1 MEKVSLINQTIKK
14 YFAENPSV
22 KTILAK
28 DLMPQFIKAGVFV
41 KDERSGLPIRK
52 VLRDLDKKSQ
62 LSAIPFVAAEKKL
75 KNTNWYFS
83 PNNNAVIEYQPKPII
98 DRPKA
103 LKTTNAKTPKDKDED
118 YVLNLC
124 DTILKQQGKRQH
136 RFDFLKGDSGIKL
149 PVDIYYH
156 TLNLVIEYRE
166 TQHTN
171 AVKHFDK
178 PDVMTVSGVH
188 RGEQRKIYDQ
198 RRRDVLPKHGINLVE
213 IGYSDFE
220 FDRSKKIL
228 RNSERDILIITNHL
242 KNHHAL

>member
-1 MEKVSLINQTIKK
+1 MEKIDLINQTIKK

-22 KTILAK
+22 KITPAK
-28 DLMPQFIKAGVFV
+28 DLMPQFINAGVFK
-41 KDERSGLPIRK
+41 KDDKNGLPIRK
-52 VLRDLDKKSQ
+52 VLRDLDKLGQ
-62 LSAIPFVAAEKKL
+62 LGSIPFVIAARKL

-83 PNNNAVIEYQPKPII
+83 PNNGQAIEYQVKETIKLPKV
-98 DRPKA
+98 
-103 LKTTNAKTPKDKDED
+103 LKTPKAKIPKDQDEN

-124 DTILKQQGKRQH
+124 DTILKQQGLRH
-136 RFDFLKGDSGIKL
+136 YHFDFLKGDSGTKL
-149 PVDIYYH
+149 PVDIYYPS
-156 TLNLVIEYRE
+156 LSLVIEYRE

-198 RRRDVLPKHGINLVE
+198 RRRDVLPNQGITLVE

-220 FDRSKKIL
+220 FDSSKKIL
-228 RNSERDILIITNHL
+228 RNSERDKLIITKHL
-242 KNHHAL
+242 KKHHAL